1 MAVRLDEADTDQRL
15 SVPADVGVF
24 DEAEVGACDE
34 PVRRYFRAAIA
45 PGTPL
50 ARAARLRMRGS
61 IRFGNRWVPFRA
73 HELLAP
79 LQGYDWSATV
89 AGGLLRGADTYVD
102 GDASMRWRLLGLV
115 PIIRTSGSDVARS
128 AMGRA
133 AVEGIWLPTALL
145 PRYGVGWHAEDDEHL
160 VADIPVGGQRVA
172 LHIAVDSDG
181 HVRSDHLDRWNDP
194 DGTGRFGWVPFGVDA
209 GASRAFPCGITI
221 PAEGTGGWFHGT
233 DRWPEG
239 RFMRYSISELVPVCP
254 SGAEQM

>member
-1 MAVRLDEADTDQRL
+1 MADTDQRL

-24 DEAEVGACDE
+24 DDAEVGACDE

-79 LQGYDWSATV
+79 LQGYDWRATV

-102 GDASMRWRLLGLV
+102 GYASMRWRLLGLV
-115 PIIRTSGSDVARS
+115 PIIRTSGPDVARS

-194 DGTGRFGWVPFGVDA
+194 DGTGRFGWFPFGVDA
-209 GASRAFPCGITI
+209 GASRVFPCGITI

-233 DRWPEG
+233 DRWREG
-239 RFMRYSISELVPVCP
+239 RFMRYSISELVLVCP
-254 SGAEQM
+254 GRAEQM